1 MRVYLALVALSA
13 GASAASVVEASTPA
27 GVAETHA
34 ERELLTRSEAKT
46 RQLERKLAK
55 VKAKREKADAKVK
68 KVEDALELPHSLSE
82 AAAAEL
88 AANLEEEVA
97 GATAGMFTQA
107 QVEAAV
113 ATIQALPTCPPDS
126 PVLRL
131 EFGDAAVFRWD
142 GPDLERDLQP
152 FVRCEP

>member
-34 ERELLTRSEAKT
+34 ERELLTRSDAKT

-68 KVEDALELPHSLSE
+68 KVEDALERAVQLQRRDLARVGKE
-82 AAAAEL
+82 AARRAE
-88 AANLEEEVA
+88 
-97 GATAGMFTQA
+97 
-107 QVEAAV
+107 
-113 ATIQALPTCPPDS
+113 
-126 PVLRL
+126 
-131 EFGDAAVFRWD
+131 DAAASTDTIWFLACAALVFLMQA
-142 GPDLERDLQP
+142 GFALVEQGSFPDLKHSDSERPYQSKFSYQNL
-152 FVRCEP
+152 VKTG

>member
-1 MRVYLALVALSA
+1 MRVYLALAALSA

-34 ERELLTRSEAKT
+34 ERELLTRSDAKT

-88 AANLEEEVA
+88 AAELEEEVA
-97 GATAGMFTQA
+97 AATAGMFTQA
-107 QVEAAV
+107 QLEMWLES
-113 ATIQALPTCPPDS
+113 ALAECLPSFDSAPEDGESCLIYESETRGPAPT
-126 PVLRL
+126 V
-131 EFGDAAVFRWD
+131 
-142 GPDLERDLQP
+142 
-152 FVRCEP
+152 